1 MPDQEKKRLLF
12 LYTGGT
18 IAMDLGLGGDASLA
32 SLGAVAKDLAREV
45 PAVARVANVDSRV
58 LMNADSADLVPAD
71 WCHVA
76 AEIHGAIASN
86 RYEGIVVVHGTDTM
100 AYGASLVAFLLG
112 PVPIPVVFTGAQR
125 PLSDVRS
132 DAARNLA
139 DAAYI
144 ATRPLPEVMI
154 VFGSRALRAV
164 RATKVDA
171 WGFGA
176 FETPMCAP
184 LVELGLGDAV
194 APHVRSPGSLGA
206 WDARLVREVWLVRVH
221 PGLDPG
227 LIRAGLDAGVRGL
240 VLATYGTGTLPTRDR
255 GWLELIE
262 EAGGRG
268 LCTLVVSQCERSYV
282 ELGRYGGG
290 AAALAAG
297 AVSGGDMTEEAA
309 LAKMMV
315 GLAREPNLEF
325 LRAFLQRSVLGERS
339 EHSLRYT

>member
-1 MPDQEKKRLLF
+1 
-12 LYTGGT
+12 
-18 IAMDLGLGGDASLA
+18 MDLGLGVDATRA
-32 SLGAVAKDLAREV
+32 SLGVVAKDLAREV
-45 PAVARVANVDSRV
+45 PAVGRVAEVESRV
-58 LMNADSADLVPAD
+58 LMNVDSADLIPAD
-71 WCHVA
+71 WAYIA
-76 AEIHGAIASN
+76 AEIHRAVSAGT
-86 RYEGIVVVHGTDTM
+86 YDGIVVVHGTDTM

-112 PVPIPVVFTGAQR
+112 PVPVPVVFTGAQR

-194 APHVRSPGSLGA
+194 APHVRGPSALGA
-206 WDARLVREVWLVRVH
+206 YDMNLASDVWLVHVH

-227 LIRAGLDAGVRGL
+227 RIRSGLDAGVRGL
-240 VLATYGTGTLPTRDR
+240 VLATYGTGTLPMRER
-255 GWLELIE
+255 GWVDLIE
-262 EAGGRG
+262 HAGA
-268 LCTLVVSQCERSYV
+268 CAVTTLVVSQCERSYV
-282 ELGRYGGG
+282 DLGRYAGG

-309 LAKMMV
+309 LAKLMV
-315 GLAREPNLEF
+315 GLAREPDTSR

>member
-1 MPDQEKKRLLF
+1 MADTKKRLLF

-18 IAMDLGLGGDASLA
+18 IAMDLGIGAEAGRA
-32 SLGAVAKDLAREV
+32 SLGKEAKDLAREV
-45 PAVARVANVDSRV
+45 PAVARVADVDSRV
-58 LMNADSADLVPAD
+58 LMNADSADLAPAD
-71 WCHVA
+71 WVGIA
-76 AEIHGAIASN
+76 SEIHEAIST
-86 RYEGIVVVHGTDTM
+86 RQYDGIVVVHGTDTM
-100 AYGASLVAFLLG
+100 AYGASVVAFLLG
-112 PVPIPVVFTGAQR
+112 PVPCPVVFTGAQR

-194 APHVRSPGSLGA
+194 APHVRGA
-206 WDARLVREVWLVRVH
+206 GTLAPFDARLDPSVWLVRVH
-221 PGLDPG
+221 PGLDPA
-227 LIRAGLDAGVRGL
+227 LLRRGLDVGVRGL
-240 VLATYGTGTLPTRDR
+240 VLATYGTGTLPTRDSAWVDLIAHAR
-255 GWLELIE
+255 GQ
-262 EAGGRG
+262 GVT
-268 LCTLVVSQCERSYV
+268 TLVVSQCERSYV
-282 ELGRYGGG
+282 DLARYGGG
-290 AAALAAG
+290 AAAEAAG

-309 LAKMMV
+309 LAKLMV
-315 GLAREPNLEF
+315 GLAREANPEA
-325 LRAFLQRSVLGERS
+325 LRAYLARSVLGERS

>member
-1 MPDQEKKRLLF
+1 MTEPKKRLLF

-18 IAMDLGLGGDASLA
+18 IAMDLGMGLDASRA
-32 SLGAVAKDLAREV
+32 SLGLVAKDLAREV
-45 PAVARVANVDSRV
+45 PAVGRVADVESRV
-58 LMNADSADLVPAD
+58 LMNVDSADMVPAD
-71 WCHVA
+71 WVQIASH
-76 AEIHGAIASN
+76 IHAAIASGA
-86 RYEGIVVVHGTDTM
+86 YDGVVVVHGTDTM

-112 PVPIPVVFTGAQR
+112 AVPIPVVFTGAQR

-132 DAARNLA
+132 DAARNLG

-164 RATKVDA
+164 RSTKVDA

-194 APHVRSPGSLGA
+194 APHVRAAAPLSPF
-206 WDARLVREVWLVRVH
+206 DARIEPNVWLVRVH
-221 PGLDPG
+221 PGLDPS
-227 LIRAGLDAGVRGL
+227 LVRAGLDAGVRGI
-240 VLATYGTGTLPTRDR
+240 VLATYGTGTLPTRDTRWVELLEGAAAR
-255 GWLELIE
+255 GIT
-262 EAGGRG
+262 
-268 LCTLVVSQCERSYV
+268 TLVVSQCERSYV
-282 ELGRYGGG
+282 DLGRYAGG

-315 GLAREPNLEF
+315 GLARASEPSSLA
-325 LRAFLQRSVLGERS
+325 AFLQRSVLGERS
-339 EHSLRYT
+339 EQHLRYT